1 MLRRCQV
8 LLVLLV
14 LLVLQLLQ
22 VALQVLRLL
31 LQRSLQRSLLR
42 SLLRSRRWRFRS
54 RGVRRLPGGELCCR
68 SLLRS
73 HRRGLRVRLRW
84 GVIFRRQLRCSVDR
98 HSGERRSLSRARW
111 HSLRR
116 RPAVRGCD
124 GFLNSEMHVMDL
136 PLRRAEAARRR
147 ERGGSCY

>member
-8 LLVLLV
+8 LLVPLV

-31 LQRSLQRSLLR
+31 LQRSLQR

-116 RPAVRGCD
+116 RPAVRGCE
-124 GFLNSEMHVMDL
+124 GFLNSEMHEMDL
-136 PLRRAEAARRR
+136 PLRRAEAGRRR

>member
-1 MLRRCQV
+1 MLRRC
-8 LLVLLV
+8 LV

-31 LQRSLQRSLLR
+31 LQRSL
-42 SLLRSRRWRFRS
+42 LRSRRRRFRS

-98 HSGERRSLSRARW
+98 HSGERRSLSRAGW
-111 HSLRR
+111 HSLRP
-116 RPAVRGCD
+116 RPAVRGCE
-124 GFLNSEMHVMDL
+124 GFLNSEMHEMDL
-136 PLRRAEAARRR
+136 PLRRAEAGRRR
-147 ERGGSCY
+147 ERGGSCC